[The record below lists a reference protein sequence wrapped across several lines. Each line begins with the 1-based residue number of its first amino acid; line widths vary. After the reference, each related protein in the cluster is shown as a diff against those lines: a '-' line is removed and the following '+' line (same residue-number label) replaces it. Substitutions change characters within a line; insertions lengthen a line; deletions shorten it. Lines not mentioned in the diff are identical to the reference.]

1 MRYAVELHADTES
14 GSVIVSVPDLPK
26 VHTYGSDEG
35 EALVQAVDA
44 VETWLSYLIEEG
56 EQIDEPSE
64 AGNRRTIS
72 LPIRTTGKI
81 AIYRAMMRQGLDE
94 AALATHLKR
103 PVRWVTSLLDL
114 YADTDIEEIE
124 TALNSLGL
132 MMKVKVEE
140 AA

>member
-26 VHTYGSDEG
+26 VHTYGSNEN

-44 VETWLSYLIEEG
+44 VEAWLSYLIGEG

-64 AGNRRTIS
+64 VGNRRTIS

-81 AIYRAMMRQGLDE
+81 AIYRAMMHQGLNE

-103 PVRWVTSLLDL
+103 PVRWVMSLLDL

-132 MMKVKVEE
+132 TMKVNVEE